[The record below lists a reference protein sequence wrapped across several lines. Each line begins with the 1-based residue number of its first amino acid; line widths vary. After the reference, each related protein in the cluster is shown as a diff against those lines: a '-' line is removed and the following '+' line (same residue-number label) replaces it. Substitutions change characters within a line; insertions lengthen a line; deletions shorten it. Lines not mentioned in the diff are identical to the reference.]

1 LARRHVILAIYWR
14 FLIKTLTET
23 IIQASFGL
31 DRIAAVKA
39 YYGHS
44 PIPWNKARRS
54 GDFA

>member
-1 LARRHVILAIYWR
+1 LARRHVILAIYCR

-23 IIQASFGL
+23 IVQASPGL